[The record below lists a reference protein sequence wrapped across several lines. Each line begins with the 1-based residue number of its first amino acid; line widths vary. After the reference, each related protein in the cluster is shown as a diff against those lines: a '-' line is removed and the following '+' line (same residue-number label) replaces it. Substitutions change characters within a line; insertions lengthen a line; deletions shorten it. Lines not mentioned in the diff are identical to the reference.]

1 MSKLVIFFFL
11 IIFISLFLS
20 FIMILV
26 HIDYFYLEELYVKA
40 ITKFWYDNYPI
51 VNVSLNKEND
61 NYEKIEMLKIEN
73 TFCDCSHVENYK
85 NSFSGDKKICTS
97 FKLNKGC
104 LQYDS
109 SKKASVFHNKTLFVS
124 YYKTN
129 YWTLYD
135 RIYRDKLNRIKCKDL
150 KEVNYYQCGYLDIFK
165 NPLCVIEGETCPFTN
180 IWPSFD
186 KNGNLLDITKIIR
199 ETNDSIINKIYASEI
214 KGATLFDV
222 NKIFTQKDINNS
234 ESREEEKYF
243 WLYSF
248 SKEINKSSFYLEN
261 NLTNYPF
268 PKWFNDKK
276 VYFYYLVYPGNLLDY
291 PIRKRHINF
300 FKKSVRLTLRIL
312 IFFFRIFL
320 FFLILIEEECI
331 GKKFINN
338 KIIFI
343 GGFII
348 LTPIIYL
355 ILIILNIVSF
365 EGRYRISRNLCE
377 YLKIHYRKSISTG
390 LTIYVFD
397 IIETIIELFIIIIY
411 VIIISQYYLQNNK
424 KENSSNDIDL
434 NLLSGDL

>member
-1 MSKLVIFFFL
+1 MIF
-11 IIFISLFLS
+11 
-20 FIMILV
+20 V

-109 SKKASVFHNKTLFVS
+109 SKKASVYHNKTLFVS

-165 NPLCVIEGETCPFTN
+165 NPLCVIEGETCPLTH
-180 IWPSFD
+180 IRPIYD
-186 KNGNLLDITKIIR
+186 KNDNLLNITKIWR
-199 ETNDSIINKIYASEI
+199 ETNYSIINKIYASEI
-214 KGATLFDV
+214 EGATLFDV
-222 NKIFTQKDINNS
+222 NKIYTQKNINNS

-243 WLYSF
+243 WLNSF

-300 FKKSVRLTLRIL
+300 FKKSVIFTLRIL

-320 FFLILIEEECI
+320 FFLILKEEECI
-331 GKKFINN
+331 EKKFINN

-348 LTPIIYL
+348 LTSIIYL
-355 ILIILNIVSF
+355 ILIILNIISF
-365 EGRYRISRNLCE
+365 EGQYRISRNLCE
-377 YLKIHYRKSISTG
+377 YLKIKSDESTSSG
-390 LTIYVFD
+390 LSSYVFD
-397 IIETIIELFIIIIY
+397 IIQTILELFIIIIY
-411 VIIISQYYLQNNK
+411 VIIISIYYHQNNK
-424 KENSSNDIDL
+424 KENSSNDIDS
-434 NLLSGDL
+434 NLLSGDLQS

>member
-1 MSKLVIFFFL
+1 M
-11 IIFISLFLS
+11 
-20 FIMILV
+20 MP
-26 HIDYFYLEELYVKA
+26 LYDK
-40 ITKFWYDNYPI
+40 
-51 VNVSLNKEND
+51 ND
-61 NYEKIEMLKIEN
+61 NL
-73 TFCDCSHVENYK
+73 
-85 NSFSGDKKICTS
+85 
-97 FKLNKGC
+97 LN
-104 LQYDS
+104 
-109 SKKASVFHNKTLFVS
+109 
-124 YYKTN
+124 
-129 YWTLYD
+129 
-135 RIYRDKLNRIKCKDL
+135 
-150 KEVNYYQCGYLDIFK
+150 
-165 NPLCVIEGETCPFTN
+165 
-180 IWPSFD
+180 
-186 KNGNLLDITKIIR
+186 ITKIIR
-199 ETNDSIINKIYASEI
+199 KTNDFIINKIYASEI

-234 ESREEEKYF
+234 ERREGEKYF
-243 WLYSF
+243 WLNRF
-248 SKEINKSSFYLEN
+248 SREINKSSFYLEN

-312 IFFFRIFL
+312 IILFKIFFFL
-320 FFLILIEEECI
+320 FLILKEAECI
-331 GKKFINN
+331 RKKLINN

-424 KENSSNDIDL
+424 KENSSNDIDS
-434 NLLSGDL
+434 NFLSSDL